1 MKKLSIFIFMIIG
14 LVACNVN
21 STENFKKSV
30 PDNYVVILDL
40 SDRIIQRIDQVDI
53 DTNAIRGAL
62 EKFEIAVQRNLT
74 VKSKDKFSIRIVNQ
88 KNSSLPS
95 NIYENSL
102 SIDMAKYNAG
112 EKAIRLNSFKSD
124 FSTIVKTLYQQ
135 ALIGNKNTDYA
146 GADIWQ
152 YFNEQINNDLCSE
165 YNNHVLILTDGYF
178 DFEDK
183 SHGINLQ
190 NSATVT
196 APLLRKMNSPEW
208 EKEAIDNNTGLIPVN
223 LKVEAKW
230 VVCGIQPKTTCTDE
244 LEAKKLGYL
253 WKKWLTQSG
262 VKNVNEPIVN
272 SSSLKIKGL
281 IFKTL

>member
-1 MKKLSIFIFMIIG
+1 MKKLSICILMIVG
-14 LVACNVN
+14 LSACNATATESFEKN
-21 STENFKKSV
+21 S

-40 SDRIIQRIDQVDI
+40 SDRIIQRTDQVDI

-74 VKSKDKFSIRIVNQ
+74 VKSKDKFSIRIILQ

-124 FSTIVKTLYQQ
+124 FSTNLKALYQQ
-135 ALIGNKNTDYA
+135 ALLGNRNTDYA
-146 GADIWQ
+146 GVDIWQ
-152 YFNEQINNDLCSE
+152 YFNEQINNDLCFGC
-165 YNNHVLILTDGYF
+165 NNHVLVLTDGYF

-183 SHGINLQ
+183 AHGINLQ
-190 NSATVT
+190 NNATVT
-196 APLLRKMNSPEW
+196 APLLRKLNSFQW
-208 EKEAIDNNTGLIPVN
+208 KKQADDNNTGLIPVKLN
-223 LKVEAKW
+223 VEEKW
-230 VVCGIQPKTTCTDE
+230 LVCGIQPKTTCKDE

-253 WKKWLTQSG
+253 WKKWLIQSG
-262 VKNVNEPIVN
+262 AKNVNEPIVN

-281 IFKTL
+281 ISKTL

>member
-1 MKKLSIFIFMIIG
+1 MKKLSICILMIVG
-14 LVACNVN
+14 LAACNAN
-21 STENFKKSV
+21 SIENFKKSV

-40 SDRIIQRIDQVDI
+40 SDRIIQRIDQIDI
-53 DTNAIRGAL
+53 DTSAIRGAL

-74 VKSKDKFSIRIVNQ
+74 VKSKDKFSIRIINQ

-124 FSTIVKTLYQQ
+124 FSTNVKTLYQQ
-135 ALIGNKNTDYA
+135 ALLGNKNTDYE
-146 GADIWQ
+146 GVDIWQ

-178 DFEDK
+178 DFEDN
-183 SHGINLQ
+183 SHGINIQ
-190 NSATVT
+190 NNATIST
-196 APLLRKMNSPEW
+196 PLLSKMNTFDWKKQAE
-208 EKEAIDNNTGLIPVN
+208 DNNIGLIPVS
-223 LKVEAKW
+223 LKIEAAW
-230 VVCGIQPKTTCTDE
+230 VICGIQPKSTAIDL
-244 LEAKKLGYL
+244 LEAEKLGYL

-262 VKNVNEPIVN
+262 AKNVNEPIMN

-281 IFKTL
+281 ITKTL

>member
-1 MKKLSIFIFMIIG
+1 MKKLSICILMIVG
-14 LVACNVN
+14 LAACNVN

-40 SDRIIQRIDQVDI
+40 SDRIIQRIDQIDI
-53 DTNAIRGAL
+53 DTSAIRGAL

-74 VKSKDKFSIRIVNQ
+74 VKSKDKFSIRIINQ

-124 FSTIVKTLYQQ
+124 FSTNVKTLYQQ
-135 ALIGNKNTDYA
+135 ALLGNKNTDYE
-146 GADIWQ
+146 GVDIWQ

-178 DFEDK
+178 DFEDN
-183 SHGINLQ
+183 SHGINIQ
-190 NSATVT
+190 NNATIST
-196 APLLRKMNSPEW
+196 PLLSKMNTFDWKKQAE
-208 EKEAIDNNTGLIPVN
+208 DNNIGLIPVS
-223 LKVEAKW
+223 LKIEAAW
-230 VVCGIQPKTTCTDE
+230 VICGIQPKSTATDL
-244 LEAKKLGYL
+244 LEAEKLGYL

-262 VKNVNEPIVN
+262 AKNVNEPIMN

-281 IFKTL
+281 ITKTL

>member
-1 MKKLSIFIFMIIG
+1 MIVGLS
-14 LVACNVN
+14 ACNATATESFEKN
-21 STENFKKSV
+21 S

-40 SDRIIQRIDQVDI
+40 SDRIIQRTDQVDI

-74 VKSKDKFSIRIVNQ
+74 VKSKDKFSIRIILQ

-124 FSTIVKTLYQQ
+124 FSTNLKTLYQQ
-135 ALIGNKNTDYA
+135 ALLGNKNTDYA
-146 GADIWQ
+146 GVDIWQ

-196 APLLRKMNSPEW
+196 APLLRKMNSLEW
-208 EKEAIDNNTGLIPVN
+208 EKEASDNNTGLIPVK
-223 LKVEAKW
+223 LKEQAKW
-230 VVCGIQPKTTCTDE
+230 VVCGIQSKASSTDL
-244 LEAKKLGYL
+244 LEPEKLSYL
-253 WKKWLTQSG
+253 WKKWLIQSG
-262 VKNVNEPIVN
+262 AKNVTEPIVN

-281 IFKTL
+281 ITKTL